1 MWSWPNSGLPPE
13 TGPQIL
19 SALIRFHTTPRS
31 FHRAAGEERGFGC
44 DMPNTGQQIGLPP
57 VTPPAGG
64 VLSLHP
70 GEGHSTISSVIDETR
85 LRQLLEPFGLTLSSA
100 QAHQILA
107 YLHLLLR
114 WNQKIN
120 LTAIRDPEES
130 VTRHFGESLF
140 LARHVQLYGDL
151 LDIGSGAGFPGL
163 ALKIAAPRI
172 SVTLLEPV
180 AKKRAF
186 LKEAARVCGFRQVEV
201 RGERLEDLVRA
212 TPAPAFD
219 FATMRAV
226 GNLEVLAPLA
236 ARCLKP
242 NGSLCLWLTQDQ
254 TAGLGSIECG
264 LTWSEPLPVPL
275 SRASEIWLGLKP
287 GGLYSLCPHAD
298 GGALA

>member
-1 MWSWPNSGLPPE
+1 
-13 TGPQIL
+13 
-19 SALIRFHTTPRS
+19 
-31 FHRAAGEERGFGC
+31 
-44 DMPNTGQQIGLPP
+44 
-57 VTPPAGG
+57 
-64 VLSLHP
+64 
-70 GEGHSTISSVIDETR
+70 
-85 LRQLLEPFGLTLSSA
+85 
-100 QAHQILA
+100 
-107 YLHLLLR
+107 
-114 WNQKIN
+114 
-120 LTAIRDPEES
+120 

-140 LARHVQLYGDL
+140 LARHMELRGSL

-163 ALKIAAPRI
+163 ALKIGFPAI

-186 LKEAARVCGFRQVEV
+186 LKEAARACGFHQVEV
-201 RGERLEDLVRA
+201 RGERLEDFVDA
-212 TPAPAFD
+212 IPAPAFD